1 MGTLQFETLKQRQIT
16 DEVYNL
22 LREKIIAWELS
33 PGQRIAV
40 DEIAGQLGVSRTPL
54 KDALSKLESEGLIEI
69 RPRRGTF
76 VTQLTPDDV
85 RETFEVREALEIKA
99 CELLE
104 GKLDDARIAELR
116 AVNEKFT
123 GPGISLAENARLDAH
138 FHFLLVKFC
147 GNTHLLDIYSRLNAH
162 LQIAR
167 IHYQS
172 DHWMHRL
179 RIAREE
185 HAAIVDAFADNRTDV
200 ATALLREHIRSSMRR
215 MISDMPAANGDVDL
229 PK

>member
-16 DEVYNL
+16 GEIYHL
-22 LREKIIAWELS
+22 LREKIIAWELL

-54 KDALSKLESEGLIEI
+54 KDALARLESEGLIEI
-69 RPRRGTF
+69 QPRRGTF
-76 VTQLTPDDV
+76 VTELTPDDV
-85 RETFEVREALEIKA
+85 REKFEVREALEMKA

-104 GKLDDARIAELR
+104 GKLDDSKIAQLR
-116 AVNEKFT
+116 AVNEIFT
-123 GPGISLAENARLDAH
+123 SPGISLTENARLDAQ
-138 FHFLLVKFC
+138 FHSLLVEYC
-147 GNTHLLDIYSRLNAH
+147 GNTHLRDVYSRLNAH

-172 DHWMHRL
+172 DHWMHRF

-185 HAAIVDAFADNRTDV
+185 HIAIVDALADHRIDV

-215 MISDMPAANGDVDL
+215 MISDMPSANGAVDL